1 MLTYIIR
8 RIIYTLPIWIG
19 VYGITFA
26 LFHMRDPIAI
36 ARVHMPQAP
45 DAALKAWVRNN
56 NLHLPRFVNL
66 PADADTVLVDGKKH
80 PELASKSI
88 FYSQFFLGIREIIT
102 FDFGV
107 DKNRQPIGESI
118 AERAPYSLS
127 VMLPAFLVTVTLSVV
142 MSLFLAYFRETGLD
156 VGAVLIT
163 VAMMSIPV
171 PVYLL
176 LCNWGFGKYLKLVP
190 VYNHVLLPI
199 LVSVLAGLG
208 GQVRFY
214 RTVFLEQIEQDY
226 IRTAR
231 AKGVS
236 ESGILFKHVLP
247 NSLIPILTSVVMSL
261 PFLITG
267 SLILEHFFGI
277 PGMGDMMYTAIYS
290 QDFQV
295 IKVMVYLGAFL
306 YMIGALLTDIS
317 YILADPRVVLE

>member
-1 MLTYIIR
+1 MLVYIAR
-8 RIIYTLPIWIG
+8 RILYTIPIWLG
-19 VYGITFA
+19 VYAITFA
-26 LFHMRDPIAI
+26 LFHIRDPIAI

-66 PADADTVLVDGKKH
+66 PADAERELADGKKH
-80 PELASKSI
+80 PELAQKSV
-88 FYSQFFLGIREIIT
+88 FYSQFFLGIHDIFT

-107 DKNRQPIGESI
+107 DKNRQPIAESLRQ
-118 AERAPYSLS
+118 RAPYSLS
-127 VMLPAFLVTVTLSVV
+127 IMLPAFAVSVLLSVV
-142 MSLFLAYFRETGLD
+142 TSLFLAYFRESGLD

-176 LCNWGFGKYLKLVP
+176 LCNWIFGKYLRLVP
-190 VYNHVLLPI
+190 VYDHILLPI
-199 LVSVLAGLG
+199 LVSIIARVG
-208 GQVRFY
+208 GEIRFY
-214 RTVFLEQIEQDY
+214 RTVFLEQMEQDY

-231 AKGVS
+231 AKGAS
-236 ESGILFKHVLP
+236 EAAVLFRHVLP

-295 IKVMVYLGAFL
+295 IKVMVYMGAFL

-317 YILADPRVVLE
+317 YVLADPRVVLE

>member
-1 MLTYIIR
+1 
-8 RIIYTLPIWIG
+8 
-19 VYGITFA
+19 
-26 LFHMRDPIAI
+26 
-36 ARVHMPQAP
+36 
-45 DAALKAWVRNN
+45 
-56 NLHLPRFVNL
+56 
-66 PADADTVLVDGKKH
+66 
-80 PELASKSI
+80 
-88 FYSQFFLGIREIIT
+88 
-102 FDFGV
+102 
-107 DKNRQPIGESI
+107 
-118 AERAPYSLS
+118 
-127 VMLPAFLVTVTLSVV
+127 
-142 MSLFLAYFRETGLD
+142 
-156 VGAVLIT
+156 
-163 VAMMSIPV
+163 MMSIPV

>member
-1 MLTYIIR
+1 M
-8 RIIYTLPIWIG
+8 
-19 VYGITFA
+19 
-26 LFHMRDPIAI
+26 
-36 ARVHMPQAP
+36 
-45 DAALKAWVRNN
+45 
-56 NLHLPRFVNL
+56 
-66 PADADTVLVDGKKH
+66 
-80 PELASKSI
+80 
-88 FYSQFFLGIREIIT
+88 
-102 FDFGV
+102 
-107 DKNRQPIGESI
+107 
-118 AERAPYSLS
+118 
-127 VMLPAFLVTVTLSVV
+127 
-142 MSLFLAYFRETGLD
+142 
-156 VGAVLIT
+156 
-163 VAMMSIPV
+163 
-171 PVYLL
+171 
-176 LCNWGFGKYLKLVP
+176 
-190 VYNHVLLPI
+190 
-199 LVSVLAGLG
+199 LAGLG